1 MQYMGINENRFRFL
15 GIAMVLVAVT
25 VVFLVEQV
33 IQPSYWIKS
42 AVKVLAFSAPVVLYS
57 FLRGI
62 SLTETINLRKITGP
76 APIVFCMLLFSV
88 GVVALFFIFRDNLDL
103 DGIRQNLMRKEN
115 LSPENCLY
123 VFAYIILCNSFLE
136 EAFFRGF
143 VYGLFRSK
151 VAGALISA
159 VLFSLYH
166 IGIFITWFSLP
177 IFILCVAGLTL
188 VGLFLQWISE
198 KYHSIAASYVVHASA
213 NLSINLIGA
222 LLILEIIGK

>member
-62 SLTETINLRKITGP
+62 SLTETINLRKISGP

-115 LSPENCLY
+115 LFPENCLY

-136 EAFFRGF
+136 EAFFR
-143 VYGLFRSK
+143 V
-151 VAGALISA
+151 
-159 VLFSLYH
+159 
-166 IGIFITWFSLP
+166 SLP
-177 IFILCVAGLTL
+177 HRHIHYL
-188 VGLFLQWISE
+188 VQSSNIYSLRGGTGRSRSVFTVDFGKISQHRR
-198 KYHSIAASYVVHASA
+198 K
-213 NLSINLIGA
+213 LRCTC
-222 LLILEIIGK
+222 IGKSLHKPYRSTFNFRNYR